1 MLRYYAAEKVY
12 CTGFVEHGGMLTMR
26 ESGESSAHAVH
37 SEMTPLETGHLQMQ
51 EGEGR
56 GILQAQSELPAG
68 LGEVITTLKTLPL
81 SSVFSLYL
89 SASYSEHLPSQPLI
103 FQNKI
108 EKGKKIVE
116 PVCLSLT

>member
-1 MLRYYAAEKVY
+1 MLRYYTAEKVY

-56 GILQAQSELPAG
+56 GSCKLSQSCQQG
-68 LGEVITTLKTLPL
+68 LVRL
-81 SSVFSLYL
+81 SR
-89 SASYSEHLPSQPLI
+89 P
-103 FQNKI
+103 
-108 EKGKKIVE
+108 
-116 PVCLSLT
+116 